1 MHGDAIHA
9 FVHFRACPSRAITL
23 SFGRRLTIS
32 HLTTRLMLKRILIP
46 PLIPVV
52 VLAILAMW
60 AIFDDTQSTPNMID
74 GRPDNAPIRAA
85 GILLFMAPFLYIPFG
100 LLNLVDSVFDRFS
113 SRVGWSASVGI
124 CILLSTLLT
133 SVFYQPDV
141 DTSAFPGVGFAVL
154 ASFMFLMPMSLIRRS
169 ILTPHK
175 EKATM
180 ISGATVPFETLF
192 PNAKSAPKMKRTE
205 QDVHGDAG

>member
-1 MHGDAIHA
+1 M
-9 FVHFRACPSRAITL
+9 F
-23 SFGRRLTIS
+23 
-32 HLTTRLMLKRILIP
+32 KRILIP

-52 VLAILAMW
+52 LLAILAMW
-60 AIFDDTQSTPNMID
+60 AIFDETQSAPEMID

-85 GILLFMAPFLYIPFG
+85 GILLCMAPFLYIPFG

-154 ASFMFLMPMSLIRRS
+154 ASFMFLMPMSLMRRF

-175 EKATM
+175 DKAT
-180 ISGATVPFETLF
+180 IIPGATVPFETLF
-192 PNAKSAPKMKRTE
+192 PNAISAPKMKRTE
-205 QDVHGDAG
+205 QASSSNGGNAPV

>member
-1 MHGDAIHA
+1 M
-9 FVHFRACPSRAITL
+9 F
-23 SFGRRLTIS
+23 
-32 HLTTRLMLKRILIP
+32 KRILIP

-52 VLAILAMW
+52 LLAILAMW
-60 AIFDDTQSTPNMID
+60 AIFDETQSAPEMID

-85 GILLFMAPFLYIPFG
+85 GILFCMAPFLYIPFG

-141 DTSAFPGVGFAVL
+141 DTSALPGVGFAVL
-154 ASFMFLMPMSLIRRS
+154 ASFMFLMPMSLIRRF

-175 EKATM
+175 DKAT
-180 ISGATVPFETLF
+180 IIPRATVPFETLF
-192 PNAKSAPKMKRTE
+192 PNAISAPKMKRTE
-205 QDVHGDAG
+205 QASSSNGGNAPV